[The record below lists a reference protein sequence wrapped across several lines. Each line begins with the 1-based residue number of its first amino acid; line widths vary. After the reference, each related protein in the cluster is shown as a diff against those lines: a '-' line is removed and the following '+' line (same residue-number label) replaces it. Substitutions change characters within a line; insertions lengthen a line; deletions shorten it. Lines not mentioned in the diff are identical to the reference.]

1 MVQNVLLIWL
11 DTNIDEENG
20 ADCRNAV
27 TQLRC
32 VVNNVSIFTNGD
44 ECFEF
49 INTIDNNNKAC
60 IIISGSLGPET
71 VSRLH
76 NMSQVDSIFIF
87 CGDQE
92 RHEQWVKKW
101 AKIKGVF
108 TKIGPICNALKQVAR
123 QCEHNAM
130 PISFMAPS
138 GDVSKKNL
146 DQLNCSFMYTQIM
159 KEILLTIKFEEK
171 HIQEFTKYCREQFAD
186 VKEELMYVEEL
197 EKEYHNKTPIWW
209 YSCESFLYPM
219 LNTGLRLM
227 DVDIIIKMGFFI
239 ADLHH
244 QIEHLHT
251 KQFNE
256 QQPSTAFTVYRGQGM
271 STEHFEQ
278 MKKTK
283 GGLMAFNNF
292 LSTSKMRDVSINFAR
307 QAVPNP
313 NLVAIL
319 FVMTIDP
326 STSTTPFASINDV
339 GYFKDTEDEILFSMH
354 SVFRINDIKSMG
366 ENIYQVDLTLTS
378 DNDKDRRVLADRIRK
393 ETEGS
398 TGWDQLG
405 QLLLKLGQG
414 KKALQVYEIL
424 LKESTDEIEKAR
436 IYFQI
441 GWAKDLQ
448 GESEALTFYEKSLQI
463 RQQLLP
469 PNHPDLA
476 KSYNGIGG
484 IYDSMGEYLKA
495 LSYYKKDLEI
505 SQKSLPTNDPDLAMS
520 YNNIGIVY
528 RKLREYSKALSSYE
542 KALEI
547 QQQSLPPNHPDLGMS
562 YNNIGFLYE
571 NMGDY
576 SKAHSFYERAV
587 EIGQLSLP
595 SNHPNLQTRK
605 RNLEDVKKKL

>member
-1 MVQNVLLIWL
+1 
-11 DTNIDEENG
+11 
-20 ADCRNAV
+20 
-27 TQLRC
+27 
-32 VVNNVSIFTNGD
+32 
-44 ECFEF
+44 
-49 INTIDNNNKAC
+49 
-60 IIISGSLGPET
+60 
-71 VSRLH
+71 
-76 NMSQVDSIFIF
+76 
-87 CGDQE
+87 
-92 RHEQWVKKW
+92 
-101 AKIKGVF
+101 
-108 TKIGPICNALKQVAR
+108 
-123 QCEHNAM
+123 
-130 PISFMAPS
+130 
-138 GDVSKKNL
+138 
-146 DQLNCSFMYTQIM
+146 
-159 KEILLTIKFEEK
+159 
-171 HIQEFTKYCREQFAD
+171 
-186 VKEELMYVEEL
+186 
-197 EKEYHNKTPIWW
+197 
-209 YSCESFLYPM
+209 
-219 LNTGLRLM
+219 M

-239 ADLHH
+239 GDLHR

-256 QQPSTAFTVYRGQGM
+256 QQSSTTFTVYRGQGM
-271 STEHFEQ
+271 SKEHFEQ

-292 LSTSKMRDVSINFAR
+292 LSTSKMRDISFNFAR
-307 QAVPNP
+307 QAVPNS

-326 STSTTPFASINDV
+326 STSTTSFASINDV
-339 GYFKDTEDEILFSMH
+339 SYFKDTEDEILFSMH

-366 ENIYQVDLTLTS
+366 ENLYQVDLTLTS
-378 DNDKDRRVLADRIRK
+378 DNDKDLRVLADRIRK

-414 KKALQVYEIL
+414 EKALQVYEIL
-424 LKESTDEIEKAR
+424 LKESTEEIEKAR

-448 GESEALTFYEKSLQI
+448 GEYDALTFYEKSLKI

-495 LSYYKKDLEI
+495 LSYYQKDLEI
-505 SQKSLPTNDPDLAMS
+505 SQKSLPPNHPDLALS

-528 RKLREYSKALSSYE
+528 RKLHEYSKALSSYE

-547 QQQSLPPNHPDLGMS
+547 QQQLLPPNHPDLGMS

-576 SKAHSFYERAV
+576 SKARSFYERAV
-587 EIGQLSLP
+587 EIGQSSLP